1 MGRVFV
7 AGSINMDVVATADRH
22 PRVGETV
29 AGHEVFYFPGG
40 KGANQAVSAAKLGA
54 PTTLIGRLGSDAF
67 GAELRTFLAAQGVDL
82 SYIKNT
88 AEIHSGTAV
97 ITIADAD
104 NTIVVVPGANGFV
117 SADDIATVAL
127 AKGDIAVSQF
137 EIPLATVSA
146 FFNRARAAG
155 ATTILNPAPAIAF
168 GAELLDLVDILILN
182 ETELSLLARTELR
195 DSDEPA
201 RFIEAARALRGDR
214 DMIVCVTLGKRGV
227 VALADGKQLVVEG
240 CAVRAVDTTG
250 AGDCFVGA
258 VAAQL
263 AAGRS
268 IRDALDYA
276 NLAASICVQRMGAAP
291 SMPTAAE
298 VKTSRRPG
306 EGRDP

>member
-1 MGRVFV
+1 
-7 AGSINMDVVATADRH
+7 VATADRH
-22 PRVGETV
+22 PRIGETV
-29 AGHEVFYFPGG
+29 AGHQVFYFPGG

-54 PTTLIGRLGSDAF
+54 PTTLIGRLGTDAF
-67 GAELRTFLAAQGVDL
+67 GAELKTFLAAQGVDL
-82 SYIKNT
+82 SHVKDT
-88 AEIHSGTAV
+88 AEIHSGTAI
-97 ITIADAD
+97 ITLADAD

-137 EIPLATVSA
+137 EIPLATISA

-182 ETELSLLARTELR
+182 ETELSLLARIELR

-201 RFIEAARALRGDR
+201 RFMEAARALRGDR

-240 CAVRAVDTTG
+240 RAVKAVDTTG

-263 AAGRS
+263 AAGKS

-291 SMPTAAE
+291 SMPTIAE
-298 VKTSRRPG
+298 VETSRRPG
-306 EGRDP
+306 ESRDTAEPSS